1 MRPASALL
9 AALVL
14 VPARPVLAQSP
25 GAFYANKNVR
35 LVVGSSAGGGY
46 DTYARLIQ
54 PYIAKTL
61 NANVVV
67 ENVPGAGGLTA
78 LDRVNRAEPDGLVLM
93 IVHGVAASFAQLFGA
108 SGVRFDLPKMS
119 HLGMVSNASRVW
131 VVGPNAPFRTVD
143 AARKMGRPM
152 IWPATSPLDG
162 IGDGAAFACAALK
175 FDCRIVMGYPGA
187 SEAALAVTRGEA
199 DSIYLSDISALNF
212 TKAGMNLP
220 LFTLS
225 RARTRL
231 YPDVPAIYEVENI
244 DADGQW
250 LLDYRATIETLGRIL
265 VAPPNMAPARLAFL
279 RAAVQRALTDPALV
293 AESARTGFL
302 VTYGDAEETRRATLN
317 VIYGLPAERK
327 EQIRKIV
334 LRE

>member
-1 MRPASALL
+1 LSAIASIAFLAIASPA
-9 AALVL
+9 
-14 VPARPVLAQSP
+14 LAQDADA
-25 GAFYANKNVR
+25 AFYANKTVR

-54 PYIAKTL
+54 PWIGRAL
-61 NANVVV
+61 GANVVV

-78 LDRVNRAEPDGLVLM
+78 LDRVNRADPDGLTIM

-108 SGVRFDLPKMS
+108 AGARFDLPKMS

-131 VVGPNAPFRTVD
+131 VIGPNAPFRTVEQ
-143 AARKMGRPM
+143 ARAMGRQM

-162 IGDGAAFACAALK
+162 IGDGAAFTCAALK
-175 FDCRIVMGYPGA
+175 FDCRIVMGYPGTN
-187 SEAALAVTRGEA
+187 EAALAVTRGEA

-225 RARTRL
+225 RTRTNL
-231 YPDVPAIYEVENI
+231 YPDIPTIYEATKV
-244 DADGQW
+244 DDDGQW
-250 LLDYRATIETLGRIL
+250 LLDYRAMIETLGRIL
-265 VAPPNMAPARLAFL
+265 VAPPNMAPGGLAFL
-279 RAAVQRALTDPALV
+279 RAAVKKALTDPALV

-302 VTYGDAEETRRATLN
+302 VTYGDAEETRKSTAS
-317 VIYGLPAERK
+317 VINDLPPARK

-334 LRE
+334 VRE